1 MDPVRRYRLSMLVL
15 GGCALVYGGLGFVRG
30 DWGGTIPGLG
40 QTLLV
45 AGGAVTL
52 VTFATGIDGTEA
64 EPARRNA
71 GIAAFGAAM
80 AAIGTGIF
88 LLGTVLGV
96 F

>member
-15 GGCALVYGGLGFVRG
+15 GGCALVYGGVGFVRDG
-30 DWGGTIPGLG
+30 WGGAIPGLG

-45 AGGAVTL
+45 AGGAITL

-64 EPARRNA
+64 ETAGRNA
-71 GIAAFGAAM
+71 GIAAFWATL
-80 AAIGTGIF
+80 AAIGTGVF
-88 LLGTVLGV
+88 LLGTILGA